1 MNIETTTATVR
12 RLTAT
17 EGHLL
22 IDRDTLARARA
33 ERSETAGP
41 SDTADGDTG
50 APRHSYTP
58 PYAAPVVYLGSG
70 DTPTR
75 FVEIPADDPVL
86 TETREEDTAQIQ
98 EAES

>member
-12 RLTAT
+12 RLTAS

-22 IDRDTLARARA
+22 IDRDTLAAARA
-33 ERSETAGP
+33 ERPA
-41 SDTADGDTG
+41 
-50 APRHSYTP
+50 TP

-70 DTPTR
+70 DTPAR

-86 TETREEDTAQIQ
+86 MPAEEADIETIEPQ
-98 EAES
+98 ETTL

>member
-22 IDRDTLARARA
+22 IDRDTLARARD

-75 FVEIPADDPVL
+75 FVEISADDPVL
-86 TETREEDTAQIQ
+86 MPAEEADQSAIN
-98 EAES
+98 

>member
-33 ERSETAGP
+33 EHPA
-41 SDTADGDTG
+41 
-50 APRHSYTP
+50 TP

-70 DTPTR
+70 DTPNR

-86 TETREEDTAQIQ
+86 AAHEEDTAQIQ
-98 EAES
+98 ETES

>member
-12 RLTAT
+12 RLTAS

-22 IDRDTLARARA
+22 IDRDTLAAARA
-33 ERSETAGP
+33 ERPA
-41 SDTADGDTG
+41 
-50 APRHSYTP
+50 TP

-70 DTPTR
+70 DTPAR

>member
-12 RLTAT
+12 RLTAS

-22 IDRDTLARARA
+22 IDRDTLAAARA
-33 ERSETAGP
+33 ERPA
-41 SDTADGDTG
+41 
-50 APRHSYTP
+50 TP

-70 DTPTR
+70 DTPAR

-86 TETREEDTAQIQ
+86 MPAEEVDQSAITQPDTPIQ
-98 EAES
+98 

>member
-12 RLTAT
+12 RLMAS

-22 IDRDTLARARA
+22 IDRDTLAAARA
-33 ERSETAGP
+33 ERRA
-41 SDTADGDTG
+41 
-50 APRHSYTP
+50 TP

-70 DTPTR
+70 DTPAR

-86 TETREEDTAQIQ
+86 VPAEEADIETIEPQ
-98 EAES
+98 ETTV